1 MEPVATSTVTLDEE
15 FVEVALMFAR
25 HVEED
30 GYHADGLFDSVTADM
45 IQMLHLEKQR
55 GYPRLLCS
63 KAEGLRYNLSRF
75 KIDRR
80 KLTIYILLTDILNQA
95 VLYQTIYSH
104 ADCPIRT

>member
-55 GYPRLLCS
+55 GYPPDCFAVKQRDYVIIFPV
-63 KAEGLRYNLSRF
+63 LR
-75 KIDRR
+75 
-80 KLTIYILLTDILNQA
+80 
-95 VLYQTIYSH
+95 
-104 ADCPIRT
+104 